1 MLVILLIAINALL
14 IFKRRDLI
22 KKNPSIFIGSNG
34 TVIGLFNIKAGLE
47 KGYLLN
53 EAIESSLLYLYIGST
68 FLLIG
73 IIFKKSISL
82 KLRIIFSVV
91 WFCAWLGVHLYLIS
105 PSEFFD
111 LSKERQIFII
121 AFHFQAILWFIISK
135 LAPRDLT

>member
-135 LAPRDLT
+135 LAPRDIT

>member
-1 MLVILLIAINALL
+1 MLVILLIAINLFL

-34 TVIGLFNIKAGLE
+34 TIIGLFNIKAGLE

-53 EAIESSLLYLYIGST
+53 LAIDLSLIYLLIGST

-135 LAPRDLT
+135 LAPRDS

>member
-135 LAPRDLT
+135 LAPRDS

>member
-82 KLRIIFSVV
+82 KFRIIFSVV
-91 WFCAWLGVHLYLIS
+91 WFCTWLGVHLYLIS
-105 PSEFFD
+105 PSEFFE
-111 LSKERQIFII
+111 LSGEFQIFLI

-135 LAPRDLT
+135 LAPRDS